1 MEMTAVT
8 STVGRIEGNF
18 PSADGKSQ
26 LRVLTWV
33 PITGDIRGIVQIVHG
48 MVEHIGRYEAFA
60 CTLANAGFL
69 VVGEDHIGHG
79 KSVASPDDLGHLPMA
94 SGADVMTEDVYRLGA
109 YYRRAY
115 PGVPFFLF
123 GHSMGSFIARRCC
136 EEHGS
141 ELTGAILCGT
151 GNIPVPVSLAA
162 NALCHSIARVKG
174 ERYRSKLVDKMG
186 VGSYA
191 AAIEDAQGELDWLSV
206 NPKNVAAYEADS
218 LCGARFSLGG
228 YASLTLLTAELATRA
243 HASEVPSDLPLFFV
257 SGAMDP
263 VGDFGEGVL
272 RACELYRE
280 AGVLDCTMRLYPG
293 LRHEILNE
301 KEHEE
306 VEQDILDW
314 IEAHMPKE
322 AR

>member
-1 MEMTAVT
+1 MDMTAVT
-8 STVGRIEGNF
+8 PTVGRFEGSF
-18 PSADGKSQ
+18 PSVDGKSQ
-26 LRVLTWV
+26 LRALTWV
-33 PITGDIRGIVQIVHG
+33 PLAGDIRGIVQIVHG
-48 MVEHIGRYEAFA
+48 MVEHIGRYESFA
-60 CTLANAGFL
+60 CTLADAGFL

-79 KSVASPDDLGHLPMA
+79 KSVANPKDLGHLPAA
-94 SGADVMTEDVYRLGA
+94 SGADVMAEDVHRLGA
-109 YYRRAY
+109 YYRQAY
-115 PGVPFFLF
+115 PGLPFFLF

-136 EEHGS
+136 EEHGA

-151 GNIPVPVSLAA
+151 GQPALPVSLAA
-162 NALCHSIARVKG
+162 NALCHMIARTKG
-174 ERYRSKLVDKMG
+174 ERHRSKAVDKLG

-191 AAIEDAQGELDWLSV
+191 SAIEGAQGELDWLSV
-206 NPKNVAAYEADS
+206 NPDNIAAYEADP
-218 LCGARFSLGG
+218 LCGARFSVGG
-228 YASLTLLTAELATRA
+228 YASLTLLTAEVATRA
-243 HASEVPSDLPLFFV
+243 HASEAPSDLPLFFV

-306 VEQDILDW
+306 VEQDILAW